1 MVMYH
6 YMSLLLY
13 PCRLLVRSSD
23 HYLHGLVPISQLDCN
38 KLSQDEVAQAVGRA
52 MNLLTILKP
61 VQHPNISLE
70 LLRVDET
77 FVKNHLKIGVMQVK
91 SGQHSEEDIFANDHQ
106 PGPFDEFLNLLG
118 KRVKLLGFK
127 KFLGGLDGDR
137 NLTGEHSVFTE
148 YQSMEVMFHVS
159 TLIPFTAN
167 DPQQV
172 QTSLPPSIHFSLS
185 LSLHPFLS
193 SSFDDDLFISLTGE
207 QEASYW

>member
-1 MVMYH
+1 M
-6 YMSLLLY
+6 
-13 PCRLLVRSSD
+13 
-23 HYLHGLVPISQLDCN
+23 
-38 KLSQDEVAQAVGRA
+38 AQAVGRA

-61 VQHPNISLE
+61 VQHPNISPE

-172 QTSLPPSIHFSLS
+172 LKPLS
-185 LSLHPFLS
+185 LSF
-193 SSFDDDLFISLTGE
+193 SFI
-207 QEASYW
+207 